1 MMSVTLSIYES
12 HTLFE
17 TRLLEVNP
25 TLTNER
31 DACVSGSGG
40 GGRGE
45 VKRVEHNN
53 ID

>member
-1 MMSVTLSIYES
+1 MVSVTLSIYET

-25 TLTNER
+25 TLTNEI

-40 GGRGE
+40 GGGGWG
-45 VKRVEHNN
+45 VVEGLN
-53 ID
+53 IT